1 MGKKVMSLMV
11 VISMIMVVSEVMQG
25 ANGQTE
31 ICGIPAVKF
40 APCLPALRPP
50 SPQPPIKECCDAIKS
65 GDEKCLCSFSSSP
78 LLPRYGIDKGLF
90 LAIFGKCGLPSC
102 P

>member
-50 SPQPPIKECCDAIKS
+50 SPQPPIKNVATQLKAVMKS
-65 GDEKCLCSFSSSP
+65 AFVLLVLPLFCLVMALIRDFS
-78 LLPRYGIDKGLF
+78 
-90 LAIFGKCGLPSC
+90 
-102 P
+102 